1 MSHGPKI
8 TNNVLKKYILLME
21 SARIRHDMGFWAA
34 APPRAGM
41 ENRTAAP
48 GTACVMPAP
57 HGGKIK
63 KPLRHE
69 PLVKPDVLSC

>member
-8 TNNVLKKYILLME
+8 TTNVLKKYILLME

-63 KPLRHE
+63 AVEARATNQKPRA
-69 PLVKPDVLSC
+69 C

>member
-8 TNNVLKKYILLME
+8 TTNVLKKYILLME
-21 SARIRHDMGFWAA
+21 PARIRHDMGFWAA
-34 APPRAGM
+34 APPRAGI

-63 KPLRHE
+63 AVEARATIE
-69 PLVKPDVLSC
+69 AC